1 MADLYADAP
10 WDLLARH
17 LAAEATPDEQA
28 RLRHW
33 LHADPVHLQIL
44 TTVTR
49 AWERAGEAAPAPIL
63 FSARDVEAAWQRF
76 RPLMGIQPAGHTPPK
91 PAAPEAVIRPIG
103 GSWVA
108 PLLRVAAAVVAV
120 AGGAYAFFASRADGP
135 PMAASYVSGGQRQQ
149 VRLPDGSTAWL
160 NAHSQLRYSGLA
172 KTGPRA
178 VQLIGEAFFEVTP
191 DPRRPFLVSSTT
203 ARVRVTGTAFNV
215 RAYAAEDSVEVSV
228 SHGRVWLCRLAGPLD
243 SVLLTAGTRAALRAA
258 DAPGSQPALL
268 RPTAASDTN
277 FRAWQTDT
285 LRFRDATVAHVVRT
299 LRAAFGTRIEL
310 GSTGL
315 VSCRFT
321 GTFAHPQPAQVL
333 AVLALATG
341 SQAAAQ
347 ADGSYVLDG
356 PGCATVVDT
365 TVAHP

>member
-1 MADLYADAP
+1 MAEIYPDAP

-17 LAAEATPDEQA
+17 LASEATPDEQA
-28 RLRHW
+28 LLRHW
-33 LHADPVHLQIL
+33 LHADPGHLQIL

-49 AWERAGEAAPAPIL
+49 AWEHAGEAAPAPAL
-63 FSARDVEAAWQRF
+63 FSAHDVEAAWQRF
-76 RPLMGIQPAGHTPPK
+76 RPLMGGPAGHTSAK
-91 PAAPEAVIRPIG
+91 PAAPEAVIRPMD

-108 PLLRVAAAVVAV
+108 PLLRVAAAVAVV
-120 AGGAYAFFASRADGP
+120 AGGAYAFFASRTGKQP
-135 PMAASYVSGGQRQQ
+135 TAASYVSGERRQL
-149 VRLPDGSTAWL
+149 VRLPDGSAAWL
-160 NAHSQLRYSGLA
+160 NARSQLRYAGA
-172 KTGPRA
+172 AGAGPRA
-178 VQLIGEAFFEVTP
+178 VQLIGEAFFEVKP

-228 SHGRVWLCRLAGPLD
+228 AHGRVWLSRLAGPAD
-243 SVLLTAGTRAALRAA
+243 SVLLTAGSRAALRAA
-258 DAPGSQPALL
+258 DAPGRQPAPL
-268 RPTAASDTN
+268 RRTGAPDAN

-310 GSTGL
+310 GRASLTG
-315 VSCRFT
+315 CRFT

-341 SQAAAQ
+341 SRAAAQ
-347 ADGSYVLDG
+347 PDGSYVLRG
-356 PGCATVVDT
+356 PGCATPAD
-365 TVAHP
+365 AGAPRP